1 MSFRTSI
8 NTRDQDSGDCC
19 VWYVVFGC
27 FVSLCVL
34 VFRILEADN
43 RDMGMEYVGHQDKT
57 HRIDEIRRTRS
68 AQRTIQ
74 RNTIGET
81 SCGAPIV

>member
-1 MSFRTSI
+1 MVCGVWMF
-8 NTRDQDSGDCC
+8 C
-19 VWYVVFGC
+19 VSMCPF
-27 FVSLCVL
+27 FH
-34 VFRILEADN
+34 ILEADN
-43 RDMGMEYVGHQDKT
+43 RDISMEYVGHQDKT

-74 RNTIGET
+74 HNTIGET